1 MSKREIAAAAAKK
14 YILSTT
20 NTTASAPPDRFHS
33 VMTLITLGKAEEA
46 ENINREKFLQAILTE
61 LFIEHP
67 VLVVPEAITDPQP
80 VIVTVLDNVIL
91 TKLVCYHE
99 SVPNVYE
106 PYYESRINF
115 DRKGETNTAATI
127 MRSEP
132 MYESDDI
139 VTAVTFRINGL
150 ATQDVLTH
158 IHKVFS
164 DKIAASAKNIPE
176 LGEGEKWSIKNNIIS
191 IRKDTKNSNYIV
203 RTRTQNKLAAQM
215 ALIMFQGSDTKLTI
229 GSDSI
234 AFTSRPLAT
243 TRTAPWRSLPH

>member
-1 MSKREIAAAAAKK
+1 MFRWCLHA
-14 YILSTT
+14 
-20 NTTASAPPDRFHS
+20 
-33 VMTLITLGKAEEA
+33 V
-46 ENINREKFLQAILTE
+46 
-61 LFIEHP
+61 
-67 VLVVPEAITDPQP
+67 
-80 VIVTVLDNVIL
+80 
-91 TKLVCYHE
+91 
-99 SVPNVYE
+99 VYE

-215 ALIMFQGSDTKLTI
+215 ALIMFQGSCRWLPTR
-229 GSDSI
+229 
-234 AFTSRPLAT
+234 RP
-243 TRTAPWRSLPH
+243 PQ

>member
-46 ENINREKFLQAILTE
+46 ENIDREKFLQAILTQ

-67 VLVVPEAITDPQP
+67 VLAVPDGITDPQP

-91 TKLVCYHE
+91 TKILCYHE

-176 LGEGEKWSIKNNIIS
+176 LGEGEKCIFASS
-191 IRKDTKNSNYIV
+191 
-203 RTRTQNKLAAQM
+203 AQ
-215 ALIMFQGSDTKLTI
+215 FRQVV
-229 GSDSI
+229 
-234 AFTSRPLAT
+234 P
-243 TRTAPWRSLPH
+243 